1 MERHEPRVC
10 AVHPGD
16 GTADRGNLIFNF
28 FPPRGST
35 TFSPVIGIND
45 GDTELFYRRRDGPS
59 LMADRDVLAV
69 LAEELGLAFGP
80 LELALQSQDDFSD
93 LMRDLGWDL
102 TVIPNALASLEAP
115 LATIAQLLDGGEL
128 DADSLPAAL
137 HAISSA
143 LGAVG
148 QIANTTGLPASVDA
162 GPFKA
167 ELPRQLV
174 DYLLVEY
181 LLDYQPVVGQ
191 LLKLLGVIRL
201 EFVPAAGKRP
211 AFVRR
216 EVAWEDLARVLS
228 TPQDVFVD
236 AYQWGQDTFDQE
248 TFGFNVADMGEA
260 VGIQTEFD
268 RVPDGLAAFLKQGAT
283 SLSEV
288 HEYVV
293 RLPLLESDFGPLDV
307 TAGIGMFPLPPTA
320 SEKPG
325 FSFLPY
331 VDGDASGTIQLTDS
345 VAITFEAGV
354 DADGGIGILVRPS
367 GVSAFASILS
377 PPTSATAALAL
388 GVVVKSADGS
398 PTVLAGS
405 RDASRLEVRSASV
418 RGGVRAASAS
428 GIDSFAEIA
437 LQGARIVVKPDSG
450 DADGFLATL
459 LPGDGLTVDLAL
471 TVGLSSRQ
479 GVYFGGSSG
488 LEIELPAHVEL
499 GPIEIDAA
507 TIAVRPANGVIPIE
521 LGATIKGELGPLQA
535 VVENIGLRRR
545 PDVPAEPRRQPRRRQ
560 PRARVQAAER
570 RRAVDRRRRRQ
581 GRRLPLPRPG
591 RGRVRGRARA
601 HGRRLPERSRR
612 SG

>member
-1 MERHEPRVC
+1 M
-10 AVHPGD
+10 
-16 GTADRGNLIFNF
+16 
-28 FPPRGST
+28 
-35 TFSPVIGIND
+35 
-45 GDTELFYRRRDGPS
+45 
-59 LMADRDVLAV
+59 
-69 LAEELGLAFGP
+69 
-80 LELALQSQDDFSD
+80 
-93 LMRDLGWDL
+93 
-102 TVIPNALASLEAP
+102 
-115 LATIAQLLDGGEL
+115 
-128 DADSLPAAL
+128 
-137 HAISSA
+137 
-143 LGAVG
+143 
-148 QIANTTGLPASVDA
+148 
-162 GPFKA
+162 
-167 ELPRQLV
+167 
-174 DYLLVEY
+174 
-181 LLDYQPVVGQ
+181 
-191 LLKLLGVIRL
+191 IRL

-211 AFVRR
+211 TFVRR

-236 AYQWGQDTFDQE
+236 AYQWGQDDFDQE

-307 TAGIGMFPLPPTA
+307 TAGVGMFPLPPTA

-428 GIDSFAEIA
+428 GIDSFVEIA

-479 GVYFGGSSG
+479 GVYFGGSERPRDRAAG
-488 LEIELPAHVEL
+488 AHRAR
-499 GPIEIDAA
+499 PDRDRRRDDR
-507 TIAVRPANGVIPIE
+507 RPAGDGVIPIT

-535 VVENIGLRRR
+535 VVENIGLRL
-545 PDVPAEPRRQPRRRQ
+545 DLTFPAEPRRQPRRRR
-560 PRARVQAAER
+560 PRARLQAAER
-570 RRAVDRRRRRQ
+570 RRALARRRRRQ
-581 GRRLPLPRPG
+581 GRRLPLLRPG
-591 RGRVRGRARA
+591 RGRVRRRARA